1 MSGSRAAGETA
12 EGGGARVARP
22 PASPQNHHRA
32 MIGLMFALTGMAV
45 FMIAIALMDAMNGV
59 SAIRREINDA
69 FDHDTKIF
77 PDYEEA
83 ETTHD

>member
-1 MSGSRAAGETA
+1 
-12 EGGGARVARP
+12 
-22 PASPQNHHRA
+22 

-45 FMIAIALMDAMNGV
+45 FMIAIAIMDAMNGF
-59 SAIRREINDA
+59 SAIRREIGDA
-69 FDHDTKIF
+69 FAHDTKIF